1 MSKKGAVLLAIHRG
15 RSAEGI
21 DFKCDEARMIILFG
35 IPTGPIKYEM

>member
-21 DFKCDEARMIILFG
+21 DFKDDEARMIILFG
-35 IPTGPIKYEM
+35 IPIPPSKNEK